1 MRWDF
6 WVIFKHCADLQL
18 CQKNFDV
25 SGFNRAMDSVLVPS
39 IWSIQQ
45 RLCSF
50 QNLFQEPSRKNT
62 MVEILW
68 IFYGKTP
75 IFAFRSRFSLDDY
88 QCTNFVRSALTQVAS
103 SANLLFVCE
112 ICQMKIFFLP
122 SVLDVIYEL
131 TMFLNIHFLSWEKW
145 RICRYL
151 LPLLLFFFVEPLVSY
166 KNTDTRS
173 WMEFSFIC
181 IVF

>member
-1 MRWDF
+1 M
-6 WVIFKHCADLQL
+6 IFVHCADLQL

-25 SGFNRAMDSVLVPS
+25 SGFKRAMDDSVLVPS

-68 IFYGKTP
+68 IFYGNSP
-75 IFAFRSRFSLDDY
+75 IFAFRSRFYSDDY
-88 QCTNFVRSALTQVAS
+88 QCTNFVISCVKCKP
-103 SANLLFVCE
+103 FVCSHE
-112 ICQMKIFFLP
+112 ICQKFKNFFLYFRCNLRVNDVFEHP
-122 SVLDVIYEL
+122 FSVLRK
-131 TMFLNIHFLSWEKW
+131 MKNLSLL
-145 RICRYL
+145 L

>member
-1 MRWDF
+1 M
-6 WVIFKHCADLQL
+6 IFVHCADLQL

-25 SGFNRAMDSVLVPS
+25 SGFKRAMDDSVLVPS

-68 IFYGKTP
+68 IFYGNSP
-75 IFAFRSRFSLDDY
+75 IFAFRSRFYSDDY
-88 QCTNFVRSALTQVAS
+88 QCTNFVISCVKC
-103 SANLLFVCE
+103 ANLLFVLV
-112 ICQMKIFFLP
+112 KYVKNSRIFFLYFRCNLRVNDVFEHP
-122 SVLDVIYEL
+122 FSVLWK
-131 TMFLNIHFLSWEKW
+131 MKNLSLL
-145 RICRYL
+145 L